1 MENDFLDQIKGE
13 LTEYGK
19 SLGKVGELRLVG
31 IISRVLGLFLFIFTV
46 LLCLLA
52 VITFAAVALI
62 DVLSNYMAVWGAS
75 LIVGCGYL
83 LIIVVAV
90 LCRKPL
96 FINPF
101 IKQLTQQIR
110 TEEELEL
117 KTLEA
122 ENKAEVQRVRIE
134 TQVDA
139 ATRELDFYL
148 SLLSKGWQFLKNLL
162 RRRR

>member
-31 IISRVLGLFLFIFTV
+31 IISRVLGLFLFIFVV

>member
-1 MENDFLDQIKGE
+1 MENDFLDQIKSE

-31 IISRVLGLFLFIFTV
+31 IISRVLGLFLFIFVV

-90 LCRKPL
+90 ACRKPL

-122 ENKAEVQRVRIE
+122 ENKAEVQRVRME
-134 TQVDA
+134 AEVDA

-148 SLLSKGWQFLKNLL
+148 NLLSKGWQFLKNLL

>member
-62 DVLSNYMAVWGAS
+62 DVLSNYMAVCGAS

>member
-31 IISRVLGLFLFIFTV
+31 IISRVLGLFLFSFTV

>member
-1 MENDFLDQIKGE
+1 MESDFFDQIKGQ

-19 SLGKVGELRLVG
+19 ALGRVGELRLVG
-31 IISRVLGLFLFIFTV
+31 IISRVLGLFLFIFTI
-46 LLCLLA
+46 LLCVLA
-52 VITFAAVALI
+52 LITFGAVALI
-62 DVLSNYMAVWGAS
+62 DVLSNYMAVWAAS

-96 FINPF
+96 FVNPF
-101 IKQLTQQIR
+101 IKLLTQQIR

-117 KTLEA
+117 KALEA

-139 ATRELDFYL
+139 ATRELDFYI
-148 SLLSKGWQFLKNLL
+148 SMLSKGWQFLKNLL
-162 RRRR
+162 RRRK